1 MNANII
7 GVILIL
13 AVIPPI
19 CSSAPLYRIVPPR
32 PADLTKASGAP
43 QAGQI
48 PRKFDKSF
56 TGTIGT
62 GLRIRMDLSND
73 NGTVHGQYF
82 YERIGTPIP
91 LDGKIFPK
99 GDFSLSE
106 LNDDGKP
113 TGHFTGTAAP
123 RAGGSKTQLVLSGT
137 WSSADGNK
145 NLPFSLSEEVVDL
158 GPGLD
163 VVSRSI
169 KQDSKKPK
177 YEIDVNYPQIT
188 GGASA
193 GIAGFNRETEALA
206 RKTVA
211 EFKKD
216 VSGPGPA
223 SSDSDT
229 GSDLSMSY
237 DVRLGTP
244 DLISVSLG
252 FSEYSAGA
260 AHPNGFSV
268 TINYQIKSNRSL
280 SLADLFLPGKPYLQF
295 ISRYSIGKLK
305 ARQGSGG
312 DVEWINRGAGPKL
325 ENYKNWNLTS
335 TGLEI
340 TFDAYQV
347 ASYAEGPQLV
357 FIPYSELKPL
367 INPDGPLAGLVH

>member
-1 MNANII
+1 MNWNVRRMII
-7 GVILIL
+7 NFAIIASIISPVCLARTAPNRAGVILE
-13 AVIPPI
+13 
-19 CSSAPLYRIVPPR
+19 
-32 PADLTKASGAP
+32 ASTTR
-43 QAGQI
+43 QVSQI

-62 GLRIRMDLSND
+62 GLRVRMDLSND

-82 YERIGTPIP
+82 YERIGTAIP

-106 LNDDGKP
+106 LNDEGKP

-123 RAGGSKTQLVLSGT
+123 RSVGSKAQLVLSGT
-137 WSSADGNK
+137 WSNADGSK
-145 NLPFSLSEEVVDL
+145 NLSFSLTEEVVDL
-158 GPGLD
+158 GPGVD

-169 KQDSKKPK
+169 KQDNKKPK

-188 GGASA
+188 GAGAA
-193 GIAGFNRETEALA
+193 GGAGFNREAEALA
-206 RKTVA
+206 RKAVA

-223 SSDSDT
+223 SSDGEM

-244 DLISVSLG
+244 DLISVSFG
-252 FSEYSAGA
+252 ISEFTAGA
-260 AHPNGFSV
+260 AHPNGYSV
-268 TINYQIKSNRSL
+268 TVNYQIKSNRDL
-280 SLADLFLPGKPYLQF
+280 TLADLFLPGKPYLQF
-295 ISRYSIGKLK
+295 ISKYSIGKLK
-305 ARQGSGG
+305 GRQSG
-312 DVEWINRGAGPKL
+312 DAESISRGAGPKL

-340 TFDAYQV
+340 TFDSYQV

-367 INPDGPLAGLVH
+367 INPDGPLAGIVH